1 MASSSAV
8 FYTIN
13 LKYEIGTYTLIVGFK
28 KINWNYDQGTTP
40 QSASVGKSSPTSTRF
55 NIILRATYGARLL

>member
-1 MASSSAV
+1 MASSSAAL
-8 FYTIN
+8 YTIN

-28 KINWNYDQGTTP
+28 KINWNYDEGITP

-55 NIILRATYGARLL
+55 NIVLRANFGARLV